1 MAWAAFSFNS
11 RTPLVILDG
20 SLNAQRYVDEI
31 LQREVIPFLD
41 EHPEIQNK
49 KLESFFVMEILSSP
63 PSFMMVRHY
72 V

>member
-1 MAWAAFSFNS
+1 MAWAAISFNS

-49 KLESFFVMEILSSP
+49 KLESFDMEILSSP